1 LRFPLDF
8 PYQTPRLRLAPVE
21 EWHADLIWEWSRDP
35 AFNKFVLWSQPKIPL
50 QAKRFIDKAL
60 DAWRTGQGFSY
71 FGESLETGETLARVE
86 ARLSRRR
93 SGVGEVGMLIAP
105 KAQNRGYGTEL
116 TYFGLWF
123 CFENLGLEAVAIDA
137 GATNGASNH
146 LLEGLGMHPLGAQDF
161 PHPDGGAVRLNR
173 YVMTRDEFQVRH
185 LVHME
190 RAGYVLPGD
199 DLSQP
204 FDKPAV
210 VEPVG
215 EVSVFERTA
224 AANAELL

>member
-1 LRFPLDF
+1 MRYDLKF
-8 PYQTPRLRLAPVE
+8 PYETPRLRLIPVE
-21 EWHADLIWEWSRDP
+21 DRHADLIWEWSRDP
-35 AFNKFVLWSQPKIPL
+35 RFNQHVLWRQPQIPL
-50 QAKRFIDKAL
+50 QAKRFIDSALKAW
-60 DAWRTGQGFSY
+60 DAGQGFSY
-71 FGESLETGETLARVE
+71 FGEAKESGETLARVE
-86 ARLSRRR
+86 ARKSRRR
-93 SGVGEVGMLIAP
+93 EGIAEVGMLIAP
-105 KAQNRGYGTEL
+105 KAWNQDFATEL

-146 LLEGLGMHPLGAQDF
+146 LLEGLGMHPLGVQDF
-161 PHPDGGAVRLNR
+161 PLAEGGFARLNR
-173 YVMTRDEFQVRH
+173 YVMTRDEFQVR
-185 LVHME
+185 LLPEME
-190 RAGYVLPGD
+190 RAGYMVPGD
-199 DLSQP
+199 GVSQP